1 MNHAYDVSHLLAGL
15 MLVASF
21 ALLYQDRIFAV
32 LNIFAAQAI
41 LLSMAVGWEAWTQQR
56 PHLFITAALALCL
69 KGIIIPVALHKM
81 IVRLG
86 VHRDVEQVVGV
97 GKTLLLGLA
106 LTSLSLMLVL
116 KITAAAESFTREGLA
131 LALAIILL
139 GMLMMITRRNAVTQ
153 IVGFM
158 SLENGLILAATGR
171 ARHAAGRRDQRR
183 LLGAHRAFRFCRVCV
198 PYPRTLRQCR
208 HRGPRKRQG
217 RHQMMTSVAL
227 VIGIPFVSAAVLVLV
242 PGYRVSAAGNVLAMF
257 ATFLAGVSLLF
268 VDAGASSYII
278 VDDMNILFIILNTLV
293 GLYHRRCSAP
303 ATSATRSK
311 PANSRRCSCDSIM
324 PCSLG

>member
-1 MNHAYDVSHLLAGL
+1 MNLAYAYDVSHLLAGL

-41 LLSMAVGWEAWTQQR
+41 LLSMAVAWEAWTQQA
-56 PHLFITAALALCL
+56 PHLFITAALALGL

-116 KITAAAESFTREGLA
+116 KVTATAESFTREGLA

-139 GMLMMITRRNAVTQ
+139 GFLMMITRRNAVTQ

-158 SLENGLILAATGR
+158 SLENGLILAATG
-171 ARHAAGRRDQRR
+171 ARGMP
-183 LLGAHRAFRFCRVCV
+183 LVV
-198 PYPRTLRQCR
+198 EV
-208 HRGPRKRQG
+208 
-217 RHQMMTSVAL
+217 SVA
-227 VIGIPFVSAAVLVLV
+227 FSVLI
-242 PGYRVSAAGNVLAMF
+242 A
-257 ATFLAGVSLLF
+257 LF
-268 VDAGASSYII
+268 VFAVFVFRIRERFDS
-278 VDDMNILFIILNTLV
+278 VDIEALENVRGDT
-293 GLYHRRCSAP
+293 
-303 ATSATRSK
+303 K
-311 PANSRRCSCDSIM
+311 
-324 PCSLG
+324 

>member
-15 MLVASF
+15 MIVASF

-56 PHLFITAALALCL
+56 QHLFITAALALGL

-86 VHRDVEQVVGV
+86 VHRDIDQVVGV
-97 GKTLLLGLA
+97 GKTLLIGLA

-116 KITAAAESFTREGLA
+116 KVTATAESFTREGLA

-139 GMLMMITRRNAVTQ
+139 GFLMMITRRNAITQ

-158 SLENGLILAATGR
+158 SLENGLILAATG
-171 ARHAAGRRDQRR
+171 ARGMP
-183 LLGAHRAFRFCRVCV
+183 LVV
-198 PYPRTLRQCR
+198 EV
-208 HRGPRKRQG
+208 
-217 RHQMMTSVAL
+217 SVA
-227 VIGIPFVSAAVLVLV
+227 FSVLI
-242 PGYRVSAAGNVLAMF
+242 A
-257 ATFLAGVSLLF
+257 LF
-268 VDAGASSYII
+268 VFAVFVFRIRERFDS
-278 VDDMNILFIILNTLV
+278 VDIEALEDVRGDT
-293 GLYHRRCSAP
+293 
-303 ATSATRSK
+303 K
-311 PANSRRCSCDSIM
+311 
-324 PCSLG
+324 